1 MNNLRKIFFI
11 FSKKQKLH
19 FKFLSFFMFFCIF
32 LEMLSLAII
41 VPVFNVIFNEQSSWI
56 NLYINNDQLLKSNFF
71 KITILTIL
79 IFTYFLKNIFLII
92 YNYFSIKF
100 YSSLQLEVSN
110 KLFLQYLNN
119 NYNIVNKKNSDY
131 LVRKILNDTDGVRLY
146 CSFYNNLIVE
156 FIFTFFLFSLLLF
169 YNYKITLFIAFFFL
183 LIIACYVKFIKT
195 KINRWAIDY
204 QSSYGQIQNIIMEGV
219 RGIRDI
225 IIYKLEKQFFLNFN
239 ELNKGKVFTLFKLD
253 LVNTIQRFWME
264 IFAIFVV
271 VTPLIIYIYFDKPV
285 NELIPIF
292 ALFVA
297 CLFRMLP
304 TSNRIIN
311 YFNSIKF
318 YQPSLDAVH
327 DQFQDF
333 NSEEN
338 LNEISNIFDL
348 KKSFSFNNV
357 SFFYNTNSF
366 KILNQ
371 ANLLL
376 LKGECTI
383 ILGENGSG
391 KSTFLNILSSLIKP
405 SSGQVLVDEKINIHE
420 NKLCWLKK
428 ISYVQQDV
436 FLLNKTITENITLNF
451 DNKYDFDNFNKIKEL
466 LFLDEAFQNL
476 PNKLDSV
483 VGTNGINLSGGQ
495 RQIISIARALYKNGE
510 LFLFDEP
517 SSALDYDYQN
527 ILKKI
532 ISILKQNNKTII
544 IVTHD
549 LNLFRDFADSIYKIE
564 SGNIVKQF

>member
-1 MNNLRKIFFI
+1 MNNLSKIFFI

-19 FKFLSFFMFFCIF
+19 FNFLSFFMFFCIF

-56 NLYINNDQLLKSNFF
+56 NLIIDDEQLLKSNFF
-71 KITILTIL
+71 KIIIL
-79 IFTYFLKNIFLII
+79 IILLFIFFFKNIFLII
-92 YNYFSIKF
+92 YSYFLNKF

-110 KLFLQYLNN
+110 KLFLQHLNI
-119 NYNIVNKKNSDY
+119 NYNIGNKKNSDY
-131 LVRKILNDTDGVRLY
+131 LVRKILNDTDGLRLY
-146 CSFYNNLIVE
+146 CTFYNSLIVE
-156 FIFTFFLFSLLLF
+156 LIFTFFLFFFLLF
-169 YNYKITLFIAFFFL
+169 YNYKITIFISLIFL
-183 LIIACYVKFIKT
+183 LIISAYIKFIK
-195 KINRWAIDY
+195 KKLNKWAIDY
-204 QSSYGQIQNIIMEGV
+204 QSCYGQIQNIIMEGV

-225 IIYKLEKQFFLNFN
+225 IIYKLEKQFFLTFK
-239 ELNKGKVFTLFKLD
+239 ELNNKKVLNLFKLD
-253 LVNTIQRFWME
+253 LLNTIQRFWME
-264 IFAIFVV
+264 IFAIFGIVM
-271 VTPLIIYIYFDKPV
+271 PLIIYIYFNKSV
-285 NELIPIF
+285 SELIPIF

-318 YQPSLDAVH
+318 YQPSLDVIY
-327 DQFQDF
+327 DQFNDF
-333 NSEEN
+333 ASEEN
-338 LNEISNIFDL
+338 INKSSNNFDF
-348 KKSFSFNNV
+348 KKSLNFNKV
-357 SFFYNTNSF
+357 SFFYKTDSF

-376 LKGECTI
+376 LSGKCII

-391 KSTFLNILSSLIKP
+391 KSTLLNILSGLIKP
-405 SSGQVLVDEKINIHE
+405 TSGEVLVDEKIDIHE

-451 DNKYDFDNFNKIKEL
+451 NNKYNFNNFYKIKEL
-466 LFLDEAFQNL
+466 LFLDEVFQNL

-483 VGTNGINLSGGQ
+483 VGINGINLSGGQ
-495 RQIISIARALYKNGE
+495 RQIISIARALYKNGD

-532 ISILKQNNKTII
+532 ISTLKQDNKTII

-549 LNLFRDFADSIYKIE
+549 LNLFKDFADSIYKID

>member
-1 MNNLRKIFFI
+1 LAQALKMREKQQAAEQRKIERMADSEDRI
-11 FSKKQKLH
+11 VRISQHELESK
-19 FKFLSFFMFFCIF
+19 I
-32 LEMLSLAII
+32 
-41 VPVFNVIFNEQSSWI
+41 
-56 NLYINNDQLLKSNFF
+56 SNFRNTVF
-71 KITILTIL
+71 LTDHIWDRRE
-79 IFTYFLKNIFLII
+79 K
-92 YNYFSIKF
+92 
-100 YSSLQLEVSN
+100 
-110 KLFLQYLNN
+110 
-119 NYNIVNKKNSDY
+119 
-131 LVRKILNDTDGVRLY
+131 RL
-146 CSFYNNLIVE
+146 
-156 FIFTFFLFSLLLF
+156 
-169 YNYKITLFIAFFFL
+169 
-183 LIIACYVKFIKT
+183 
-195 KINRWAIDY
+195 
-204 QSSYGQIQNIIMEGV
+204 
-219 RGIRDI
+219 
-225 IIYKLEKQFFLNFN
+225 
-239 ELNKGKVFTLFKLD
+239 
-253 LVNTIQRFWME
+253 E

-333 NSEEN
+333 TSEEN
-338 LNEISNIFDL
+338 LNEISNNFDL
-348 KKSFSFNNV
+348 KKSFSFNKV

-451 DNKYDFDNFNKIKEL
+451 DNKYDFDNFNKKH
-466 LFLDEAFQNL
+466 
-476 PNKLDSV
+476 
-483 VGTNGINLSGGQ
+483 
-495 RQIISIARALYKNGE
+495 RQ
-510 LFLFDEP
+510 
-517 SSALDYDYQN
+517 
-527 ILKKI
+527 
-532 ISILKQNNKTII
+532 
-544 IVTHD
+544 
-549 LNLFRDFADSIYKIE
+549 
-564 SGNIVKQF
+564 

>member
-1 MNNLRKIFFI
+1 
-11 FSKKQKLH
+11 
-19 FKFLSFFMFFCIF
+19 
-32 LEMLSLAII
+32 
-41 VPVFNVIFNEQSSWI
+41 
-56 NLYINNDQLLKSNFF
+56 
-71 KITILTIL
+71 
-79 IFTYFLKNIFLII
+79 
-92 YNYFSIKF
+92 
-100 YSSLQLEVSN
+100 
-110 KLFLQYLNN
+110 
-119 NYNIVNKKNSDY
+119 
-131 LVRKILNDTDGVRLY
+131 
-146 CSFYNNLIVE
+146 
-156 FIFTFFLFSLLLF
+156 
-169 YNYKITLFIAFFFL
+169 
-183 LIIACYVKFIKT
+183 
-195 KINRWAIDY
+195 
-204 QSSYGQIQNIIMEGV
+204 
-219 RGIRDI
+219 
-225 IIYKLEKQFFLNFN
+225 
-239 ELNKGKVFTLFKLD
+239 
-253 LVNTIQRFWME
+253 ME
-264 IFAIFVV
+264 IFAIFAVV
-271 VTPLIIYIYFDKPV
+271 MPLIIYIYFDKSV
-285 NELIPIF
+285 NELIPVF

-333 NSEEN
+333 TSEEN
-338 LNEISNIFDL
+338 LNEISNNFDL
-348 KKSFSFNNV
+348 KKSFSFNKV

>member
-19 FKFLSFFMFFCIF
+19 FKFLSVFMFFCIF

-56 NLYINNDQLLKSNFF
+56 SLYINNEQLLKSNFF
-71 KITILTIL
+71 KIIILTIL
-79 IFTYFLKNIFLII
+79 LFIYFLKNIFLII
-92 YNYFSIKF
+92 YNYFSHKF

-110 KLFLQYLNN
+110 KLFQQHLDN
-119 NYNIVNKKNSDY
+119 NYNIANKKNSDY
-131 LVRKILNDTDGVRLY
+131 LVRKILNDSDAFRLY
-146 CSFYNNLIVE
+146 CTFYNSLIVE
-156 FIFTFFLFSLLLF
+156 FIFTFFLFCLLLF
-169 YNYKITLFIAFFFL
+169 YNYKITLFVALFFL
-183 LIIACYVKFIKT
+183 LIISSYIKFIKK
-195 KINRWAIDY
+195 KINKWAIDY
-204 QSSYGQIQNIIMEGV
+204 QSSYGQIQNIIIEGV

-225 IIYKLEKQFFLNFN
+225 IIYKLEKQFFFNFDK
-239 ELNKGKVFTLFKLD
+239 LNKKKTFTLLKLD
-253 LVNTIQRFWME
+253 LANTIQRFWME
-264 IFAIFVV
+264 IFAIFAVV
-271 VTPLIIYIYFDKPV
+271 MPLIIYIYFDKSV
-285 NELIPIF
+285 NELIPVF

-318 YQPSLDAVH
+318 YQPSLDVVYE
-327 DQFQDF
+327 QFRDF
-333 NSEEN
+333 TTEEN
-338 LNEISNIFDL
+338 FNEISNNFDL
-348 KKSFSFNNV
+348 KKSLSFKNV
-357 SFFYNTNSF
+357 SFFYKTNSF
-366 KILNQ
+366 KILNK

-376 LKGECTI
+376 IKGECSI

-405 SSGQVLVDEKINIHE
+405 NEGQVLVDEKINIHE
-420 NKLCWLKK
+420 NKLYWLKK

-436 FLLNKTITENITLNF
+436 FLLNKTIIENITLDF
-451 DNKYDFDNFNKIKEL
+451 DNKYNFNNFDKIKEL
-466 LFLDEAFQNL
+466 LFLDQAFQNL

-483 VGTNGINLSGGQ
+483 VGANGINLSGGQ
-495 RQIISIARALYKNGE
+495 RQIISIARALYKNSE

-517 SSALDYDYQN
+517 SSALDHDYQN

-532 ISILKQNNKTII
+532 ISNLKQNNKTII

-549 LNLFRDFADSIYKIE
+549 LNLFKEFADSIYKIV